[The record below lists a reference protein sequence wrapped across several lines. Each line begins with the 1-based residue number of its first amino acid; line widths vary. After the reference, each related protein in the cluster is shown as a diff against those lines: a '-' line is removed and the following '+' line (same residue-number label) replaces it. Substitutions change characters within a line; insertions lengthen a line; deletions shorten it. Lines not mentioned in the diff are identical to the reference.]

1 MKKMAFEN
9 RKKDLSGRNEVI
21 FLENFLE
28 LIDRDRSTKGILL
41 QRVAHP

>member
-21 FLENFLE
+21 FLEKFLE

-41 QRVAHP
+41 QRVTHP